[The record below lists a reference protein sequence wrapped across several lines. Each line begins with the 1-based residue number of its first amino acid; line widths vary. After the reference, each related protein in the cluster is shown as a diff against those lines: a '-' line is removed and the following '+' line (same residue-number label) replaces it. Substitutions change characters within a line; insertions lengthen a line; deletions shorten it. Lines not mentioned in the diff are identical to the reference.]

1 MMGRVVVMVVVL
13 LLHALLLA
21 AAWVTNVARPR
32 DTAPVLQVA
41 LIRSPSSLAD
51 RSPPPPAFVPPPLNV
66 PVPVILVDDP
76 APPPVSVPTD
86 QPLRVEISATTA
98 PAASAVTA
106 LSTELEVQCPDRKP
120 PRYPP
125 ESRHLHEQGEVL
137 LRVELNETGSI
148 EKVSVVQSSG
158 FSRLDEAARL
168 AVGTWRCEPAR
179 LAGQPVPAV
188 ALQRLEFRLERR

>member
-1 MMGRVVVMVVVL
+1 MMGRVVVMIVVL

-41 LIRSPSSLAD
+41 LIESPSRLPD
-51 RSPPPPAFVPPPLNV
+51 RSPPPAEIALPRLDV
-66 PVPVILVDDP
+66 PVPVLLVDDL
-76 APPPVSVPTD
+76 APTPVSVPPD
-86 QPLRVEISATTA
+86 QPAQASATTA
-98 PAASAVTA
+98 PVAPTVTA

-120 PRYPP
+120 PRYPR
-125 ESRHLHEQGEVL
+125 ESRHLREQGEVL
-137 LRVELNETGSI
+137 LRVELDETGGI
-148 EKVSVVQSSG
+148 ERVSVVQSSG

-168 AVGTWRCEPAR
+168 AVGTWHCEPAR
-179 LAGQPVPAV
+179 LAGRPVPAV